1 MRPPIAMKILVTGT
15 AGFIGYHLAVKLLQ
29 QGVEVVGL
37 DLINDYYD
45 VGLKEARLLELG
57 IDASA
62 LALQSP
68 QQSSKYPNFR
78 FLKVDL
84 ADHDFVVDYMQ
95 QEQFTQVVHLAA
107 QPGVRY
113 SIINPRAYLRSNVDA
128 FLSVLEG
135 CRHSKV
141 QHLVYAS
148 TSSIYGLNASMP
160 LHEQQATEHPV
171 SLYAATKKANEMM
184 AHSYSQL
191 YNLPTTGLRF
201 FTVYG
206 PWGRPDMAPMLFADA
221 ILKGKPIQV
230 FNHGEMIRDFTY
242 VGDIVEAISR
252 LIPLHA
258 EPDVHW
264 QATQPNSATSSA
276 PYRIFNI
283 GSAAPIHLKDF
294 ISTLEQELGK
304 EAIKEYLP
312 FQQGDVQATHADTHA
327 LYDLIGY
334 RPTTRL
340 NDGIAAFVGWYT
352 AYYDQHT
359 DSM

>member
-1 MRPPIAMKILVTGT
+1 MKILVTGT
-15 AGFIGYHLAVKLLQ
+15 AGFIGYHLTVKLLQ

-45 VGLKEARLLELG
+45 VELKLARLAELG
-57 IDASA
+57 IDART
-62 LALQSP
+62 LAMQKP

-84 ADHDFVVDYMQ
+84 AEHDFVVDFMK
-95 QEQFTQVVHLAA
+95 QEQFTQVAHLAA

-113 SIINPRAYLRSNVDA
+113 SLVNPRAYLHANVDA

-135 CRHSKV
+135 CRHSTV

-206 PWGRPDMAPMLFADA
+206 PWGRPDMAPMLFAEA

-230 FNHGEMIRDFTY
+230 FNHGEMIRDFTF

-252 LIPLHA
+252 LLPLHA
-258 EPDVHW
+258 QPDPNWRASH
-264 QATQPNSATSSA
+264 PNSASSSA
-276 PYRIFNI
+276 PYRIYNI
-283 GSAAPIHLKDF
+283 GSAAPIHLKAF
-294 ISTLEQELGK
+294 ISTLEQQLGK
-304 EAIKEYLP
+304 EAVKEYLP
-312 FQQGDVQATHADTHA
+312 FQQGDVQATHADTNA

-340 NDGIAAFVGWYT
+340 TDGIAQFVAWYKAFYG
-352 AYYDQHT
+352 
-359 DSM
+359 